1 MKINWNKGS
10 FRDPSNRIFESEG
23 KIYRAIFN
31 SGKSDYINIQ
41 QSGIIQKLINKNYL
55 IDTDELDRR
64 NKLYSHEELKNVY
77 IILKHKKIPFI
88 SYPYEWCF
96 EQLKKAAIFH
106 LDLQLYLLENNFNLK
121 DSSAFNIQFIGGEPI
136 FIDFFSLQK
145 YNDGDYWIGYK
156 QFCENFLNPLYLSFK
171 KNVQFNHIIR
181 SNLEGISSTTL
192 NNLLSFKDKLSLNV
206 FSHIVLQSRYEKKV
220 LLDEKSSIKKFKK
233 LKKLPKKNLIS
244 MITIIKN
251 WIKKFNIQN
260 KKSTWSDYSVINTY
274 KDFEKKKKIDIVKKF
289 TNKIKPNL
297 LVDLGC
303 NTGDYSIAALENGAN
318 YVVGFD
324 FDIESLNK
332 SYDRSPNFL
341 PLWFDAA
348 NPSPDQG
355 FMQKERDGFERR
367 VKSDA
372 LISLAFIHHLVIAK
386 NISVKMFV
394 EWISKISQ
402 FGLLEFVPKN
412 DETIQKMLISKRDIY
427 KDYNIDNLI
436 KYLEYDFKIVSIDQV
451 SESGRKIIE
460 YSKK

>member
-41 QSGIIQKLINKNYL
+41 QSGIIQKLINKKYL

-77 IILKHKKIPFI
+77 IILNHKKIPFI

-318 YVVGFD
+318 YAVGFD

-386 NISVKMFV
+386 NISVQMFV

>member
-55 IDTDELDRR
+55 IDTDELDRG

-332 SYDRSPNFL
+332 SYDRSPNFF

>member
-31 SGKSDYINIQ
+31 SGKSDYIDIQ
-41 QSGIIQKLINKNYL
+41 QSGIIQKLINKKYL

-274 KDFEKKKKIDIVKKF
+274 KDYEKKKKIDIVKKF

-318 YVVGFD
+318 YAVGFD

>member
-31 SGKSDYINIQ
+31 SGKSDYIDIQ
-41 QSGIIQKLINKNYL
+41 QSGIIQKLINKKYL

-77 IILKHKKIPFI
+77 IILNHKKIPFI

-260 KKSTWSDYSVINTY
+260 KKSTWSNYSVINTY
-274 KDFEKKKKIDIVKKF
+274 KDYEKKKKIDIVKKF

-318 YVVGFD
+318 YAVGFD

-386 NISVKMFV
+386 NISVQMFV

>member
-55 IDTDELDRR
+55 IDTDELDRG

>member
-274 KDFEKKKKIDIVKKF
+274 KDLKKKKKIDIVKKF

>member
-318 YVVGFD
+318 YAVGFD